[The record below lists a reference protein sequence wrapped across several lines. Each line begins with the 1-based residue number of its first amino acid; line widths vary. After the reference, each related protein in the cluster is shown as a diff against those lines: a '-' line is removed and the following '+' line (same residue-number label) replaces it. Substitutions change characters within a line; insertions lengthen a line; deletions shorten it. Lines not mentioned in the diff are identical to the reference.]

1 MTFLDATK
9 TWFLWNI
16 LVTNHLH
23 VLLLKV
29 LSKLYM
35 LPVTTLAHGYIHWA
49 ASKGERQYPKSPQ
62 RRFVQPQYLFC
73 SQIKSEKGTSTLTL
87 VPTGRTHTHIHTACL
102 ICSGAQ
108 LCPTLCDPM
117 DCTRQGPLSM
127 AFSRQEYWSGLPSS
141 RASSLSRNQTCISC
155 ISLHWQVDFFFLTT
169 ELPGRT
175 EIYLIL
181 QLKIQYLLSSFFSI
195 VISFVGLFSLKGWT
209 NGLFLSVAHEMKTF
223 TALHIVFCESNQ
235 FSQPIH
241 KNSVC
246 NRKNCYL

>member
-16 LVTNHLH
+16 LVTNHLY

-73 SQIKSEKGTSTLTL
+73 SQIKSEKGTPTLTL

-102 ICSGAQ
+102 VCSGAQ

-117 DCTRQGPLSM
+117 DCTHQGPLPM
-127 AFSRQEYWSGLPSS
+127 ASSRQEYWSGLPSS
-141 RASSLSRNQTCISC
+141 RGSSLSRNQTCISC
-155 ISLHWQVDFFFLTT
+155 ISLHWQVDFFFFLTT
-169 ELPGRT
+169 ELPGKT
-175 EIYLIL
+175 KYT
-181 QLKIQYLLSSFFSI
+181 LSYS
-195 VISFVGLFSLKGWT
+195 
-209 NGLFLSVAHEMKTF
+209 
-223 TALHIVFCESNQ
+223 
-235 FSQPIH
+235 
-241 KNSVC
+241 
-246 NRKNCYL
+246 

>member
-1 MTFLDATK
+1 M
-9 TWFLWNI
+9 WNI

-35 LPVTTLAHGYIHWA
+35 LPMTTLTLGYIHWA

-73 SQIKSEKGTSTLTL
+73 SQIKSEKGTPTLIL
-87 VPTGRTHTHIHTACL
+87 VPTGKTHTHIHTTCL
-102 ICSGAQ
+102 MCSGAQ
-108 LCPTLCDPM
+108 LCPTL
-117 DCTRQGPLSM
+117 
-127 AFSRQEYWSGLPSS
+127 Y
-141 RASSLSRNQTCISC
+141 
-155 ISLHWQVDFFFLTT
+155 
-169 ELPGRT
+169 
-175 EIYLIL
+175 
-181 QLKIQYLLSSFFSI
+181 SI

-223 TALHIVFCESNQ
+223 TALHIVFCKSNQ

-241 KNSVC
+241 KNSKSVIERAGIC
-246 NRKNCYL
+246 RPCIILCTT